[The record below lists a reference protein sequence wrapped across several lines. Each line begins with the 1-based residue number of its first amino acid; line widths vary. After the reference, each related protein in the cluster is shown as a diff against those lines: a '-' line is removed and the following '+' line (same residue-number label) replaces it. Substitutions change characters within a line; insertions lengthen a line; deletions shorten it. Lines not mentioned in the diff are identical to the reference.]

1 MADLD
6 SRFDRLKLD
15 QAQDG
20 HHQQSSSTLG
30 VPGQGVRKQR
40 SQRFTVPT
48 ALNSHSYSA
57 PSPVPPLP
65 YQPPPLPVQAQSANL
80 FHLADQHNHHQQQ
93 QQHDLPRSF
102 FPASL
107 DPHSHSNPHSLDPY
121 AQFASY
127 PAPPVPPTLAPEFLA
142 SPTGMSPYPGP
153 AFRPPQP
160 SFAGAYGG
168 VGGGAGQGFLGAQ
181 QQQQYQAPG
190 MQQQLSGGSAGGGS
204 RFNHGQVPHVVEDL
218 DEDIID
224 TAIVIKNIPFACPK
238 DQLLNIMSSLALPP
252 PFAFNY
258 HFAPEDP
265 TSFRGLAF
273 ANYRDGHEAGV
284 VRAAMDGLEIM
295 GRKLR
300 CEFKKQLKPGEKE
313 AIERTKALKRM
324 RSAQLLAGGG
334 GGGGGAP
341 DFGWNRREASAPGGY
356 AGGMVTGAAGGGTGG
371 GSGGAGWNAGLGVS
385 AGEDG
390 VEDYGRPLAFGQ
402 GAHLGGAPSPMGSA
416 PSPSSTTSRNP
427 PTTSFGQREFVPAG
441 APPPPSQQQQQYQ
454 HQRHH
459 SHQSQHQHQ
468 HVGHERQRSAH
479 AGGAT
484 HMSPSYSS
492 ESASASPPSSDV
504 GTSVS
509 QRMERGAGSVDSE
522 VDTVATTAS
531 VETAAG
537 GKNDLDLNDPPTLEL
552 YSRVLLFQGDSLRDE
567 LAFSRSL
574 SSQQRRTVHLI
585 AKKLGLE
592 HRSLGDGESR
602 HVVVYKPGTAPPPDA
617 RRPLRGS
624 VSTAAL
630 RRVAS
635 RDGFHSPSSSRHN
648 TPYLP
653 PPLPTSY
660 LVPSHTGGSSNGS
673 LATSVAGLRGKKSM
687 PNLSV
692 NGHLQHYSH
701 QSGLR
706 GHSSSSEEDSR
717 SPSPVP
723 AVPPMPT
730 SISLS
735 AHLAAYASGN
745 GYASAASPLSS
756 SPVGA
761 GSGGFGSGGA
771 GGLENAASA
780 AFTRR
785 SYSNLRSMAASPAR
799 DSASSTQPHYA
810 TIGHSSFAAVGS
822 PSSASA
828 SPARR
833 REIPS
838 VQGLFQA
845 HGIAD
850 KDAAAAAGPP
860 SPSRERTNGYGAA
873 PGTASAARQ
882 PSGPGSEVHDWRR
895 RA

>member
-6 SRFDRLKLD
+6 TRFDRLKLD
-15 QAQDG
+15 QGQDG
-20 HHQQSSSTLG
+20 HQQQSGNRLG

-48 ALNSHSYSA
+48 ALNSHSHSA

-80 FHLADQHNHHQQQ
+80 FHLADQHQHQQ
-93 QQHDLPRSF
+93 HGLPRSF
-102 FPASL
+102 FPSSL
-107 DPHSHSNPHSLDPY
+107 DSHPHTLDPY

-127 PAPPVPPTLAPEFLA
+127 PAPPVPPTLAPDFLA

-153 AFRPPQP
+153 AFRPPQS
-160 SFAGAYGG
+160 SFTGAYGG
-168 VGGGAGQGFLGAQ
+168 IGGAGQGFLGA
-181 QQQQYQAPG
+181 QQQYQAPG

-204 RFNHGQVPHVVEDL
+204 RFNNGPVPHVVEDL

-238 DQLLNIMSSLALPP
+238 DQLLNIMSSLALPA

-324 RSAQLLAGGG
+324 RSAQLLAGG
-334 GGGGGAP
+334 AP

-356 AGGMVTGAAGGGTGG
+356 AGGGMATGASGGGAGG
-371 GSGGAGWNAGLGVS
+371 GGAGWNAGLGMT

-390 VEDYGRPLAFGQ
+390 IEDYGRPLAFGQ
-402 GAHLGGAPSPMGSA
+402 GTLLGGASSAISSA
-416 PSPSSTTSRNP
+416 PSPSSAASRGGP
-427 PTTSFGQREFVPAG
+427 PTSFGQREFVPAG
-441 APPPPSQQQQQYQ
+441 PPPPPPQQQQQQ
-454 HQRHH
+454 HFQHERQH
-459 SHQSQHQHQ
+459 SHQSQHQHQHQ
-468 HVGHERQRSAH
+468 HVGHERQHSSH
-479 AGGAT
+479 AGAT

-492 ESASASPPSSDV
+492 ESASASVSASPPSSDV

-509 QRMERGAGSVDSE
+509 QRMERGTGSVDSE
-522 VDTVATTAS
+522 VGTVATTAS
-531 VETAAG
+531 VGTAAG

-592 HRSLGDGESR
+592 HRSIGDGESR
-602 HVVVYKPGTAPPPDA
+602 HVVVYKPGTAPPPEG

-635 RDGFHSPSSSRHN
+635 RDGIHSPSSSRHN
-648 TPYLP
+648 STHLP
-653 PPLPTSY
+653 PPGSTSY
-660 LVPSHTGGSSNGS
+660 IVPSHTGGSSNGS
-673 LATSVAGLRGKKSM
+673 LATSVAGLRNKKSM

-692 NGHLQHYSH
+692 NGHLQHNSH
-701 QSGLR
+701 YGGLR
-706 GHSSSSEEDSR
+706 GPWSSSEEDSR

-771 GGLENAASA
+771 GGGTNAASA

-799 DSASSTQPHYA
+799 DASSSSTQPHYA
-810 TIGHSSFAAVGS
+810 TIGYSSYAAISS
-822 PSSASA
+822 PSSTST
-828 SPARR
+828 SRR

-850 KDAAAAAGPP
+850 KDAAATVGPP
-860 SPSRERTNGYGAA
+860 SPSRERTNGSGGA
-873 PGTASAARQ
+873 PGTATAARQ

>member
-6 SRFDRLKLD
+6 TRFDRLKLD
-15 QAQDG
+15 QGQDG
-20 HHQQSSSTLG
+20 RPQQSGNNLG

-48 ALNSHSYSA
+48 ALNSHSHSA

-80 FHLADQHNHHQQQ
+80 FHLADQHQHQHQHQQ
-93 QQHDLPRSF
+93 HGLPRSF
-102 FPASL
+102 FPAAL
-107 DPHSHSNPHSLDPY
+107 DAHSHSLDPY
-121 AQFASY
+121 AQFASF
-127 PAPPVPPTLAPEFLA
+127 PAPPVSATLAPEFLA

-153 AFRPPQP
+153 AFRPPQS
-160 SFAGAYGG
+160 SFTGAYGG
-168 VGGGAGQGFLGAQ
+168 VGGAGQGFLGA
-181 QQQQYQAPG
+181 QQQYQAPG
-190 MQQQLSGGSAGGGS
+190 MQQQLSAGSAGGGS
-204 RFNHGQVPHVVEDL
+204 RFNNGPVPHVVEDL
-218 DEDIID
+218 DEDIIE

-238 DQLLNIMSSLALPP
+238 EQLLNIMSSLALPA

-258 HFAPEDP
+258 HYAPEDP

-334 GGGGGAP
+334 GGGGAP

-356 AGGMVTGAAGGGTGG
+356 ASGGMVTGASGGGGG
-371 GSGGAGWNAGLGVS
+371 GGAGWNAGLGVS

-390 VEDYGRPLAFGQ
+390 IEDYGRPLAFGP
-402 GAHLGGAPSPMGSA
+402 GTHLGGASSAMGTGLSPSSA
-416 PSPSSTTSRNP
+416 PSRGGP
-427 PTTSFGQREFVPAG
+427 PTSFGQREFVPAG
-441 APPPPSQQQQQYQ
+441 GPQPPHHPQQQFQ
-454 HQRHH
+454 HQRQH
-459 SHQSQHQHQ
+459 SHQ
-468 HVGHERQRSAH
+468 HVGHERQHSSH
-479 AGGAT
+479 AGAT
-484 HMSPSYSS
+484 HMEPSYSS
-492 ESASASPPSSDV
+492 ESASASVSASPPSSDV

-509 QRMERGAGSVDSE
+509 QRMERGTGSVDSE
-522 VDTVATTAS
+522 VGTVATTAS
-531 VETAAG
+531 VGTAAG
-537 GKNDLDLNDPPTLEL
+537 GKNDLDLNDPATLEL

-602 HVVVYKPGTAPPPDA
+602 HVVVYKPGTAPPPEA

-635 RDGFHSPSSSRHN
+635 RDGFHPPSSSSRHN
-648 TPYLP
+648 SSYLP

-687 PNLSV
+687 PNLSAH
-692 NGHLQHYSH
+692 GHQQHNAHYG
-701 QSGLR
+701 GLR
-706 GHSSSSEEDSR
+706 GHASSSEEDSR
-717 SPSPVP
+717 SPSPIP

-756 SPVGA
+756 SPGGA
-761 GSGGFGSGGA
+761 ASGGFGSGA
-771 GGLENAASA
+771 TGGGTNAASA

-799 DSASSTQPHYA
+799 DTSASSQPQYA
-810 TIGHSSFAAVGS
+810 TVGHSSYAAVGS
-822 PSSASA
+822 PSSS
-828 SPARR
+828 RR

-850 KDAAAAAGPP
+850 KDASAAVTAPP
-860 SPSRERTNGYGAA
+860 SPSRDRSNGYGAA
-873 PGTASAARQ
+873 PGTATAARQ